1 MKLIQD
7 KYAHDPWKILVVG
20 ILLNRTRGSFAEP
33 IIDEFFKKY
42 HGPLALL
49 GAREDEVI
57 AMIRPLGFY
66 RKKTEHLRR
75 MSIGWLKFT
84 PVEELHGVGRYGQDS
99 YRIFVDKDLTIKP
112 IDKKLKQ
119 YLKEKNERM
128 EDA

>member
-1 MKLIQD
+1 MRLIQD

-33 IIDEFFKKY
+33 VIDEFFRRY
-42 HGPLALL
+42 SGPLALL
-49 GAREDEVI
+49 TAKEDEVI
-57 AMIRPLGFY
+57 ETIRSLGFF

-84 PVEELHGVGRYGQDS
+84 PVDKLTGVGRYGHDS
-99 YRIFVDKDLTIKP
+99 YRIFVDKDLTVKP
-112 IDKKLKQ
+112 LDKKLRQ